1 MSDTGSAH
9 LAFSLE
15 ETPIM
20 KKNIFDSQG
29 YICNLKWRKLFPI
42 SISLGLD

>member
-20 KKNIFDSQG
+20 KKNIFDSQ
-29 YICNLKWRKLFPI
+29 
-42 SISLGLD
+42 SIYPTDTRWYDWNTD